1 MATLTDDQARY
12 FTEANF
18 AVVGIVTPRCEPRT
32 SIVWV
37 DWDGENVV
45 FNTTNPR
52 AKGRHLRDNPKV
64 SVSVW
69 NREDP
74 YSYIEVIGTAM
85 LNEEGAAENIHQLS
99 RKYHGRD
106 FRAPVD
112 RVIVRVRPELV
123 FDHT

>member
-1 MATLTDDQARY
+1 MATLTDEQAGY

-45 FNTTNPR
+45 FNTTNTR

-74 YSYIEVIGTAM
+74 YSYIEVIGTAT
-85 LNEEGAAENIHQLS
+85 LNEAGAAENIHHLS
-99 RKYHGRD
+99 RKYEGRD

-112 RVIVRVRPELV
+112 RVIVRVKPELV